1 MSHALTKELNHGE
14 QRDIIVIGA
23 SAGGLEPLSILLAG
37 LPADFPAAI
46 LVVRHL
52 SPHSPSVLH
61 QILGRTASLPV
72 VEAEDAEPIHMG
84 RIYVAGA
91 DRHLMVDGTRL
102 RLTRGPKENFSRPSI
117 NVLFRSAAY
126 SLGARVIGIVLSG
139 MLDDGTSGLWAIKD
153 RGGLALVQSPEEA
166 SHPSMPQSAR
176 EHVKVDAVLPVA
188 EMPARLVE
196 WTSERIKQ
204 DEAKPMSKTLEAE
217 HHIALNDGNVRQRS
231 MELGPLSTVTC
242 PECHGAMVRIE
253 EESIIRFR
261 CHTGHAYSIRSL
273 MADVNEE
280 IDESLWKA
288 IKVIEERIFLLY
300 DMAKLAKH
308 ENEVG
313 EYLKQIHQAEWR
325 VEQLRQLVMASDE
338 LGHNAAEHREV
349 EHEQSTW
356 TRQVDFS
363 PEP

>member
-1 MSHALTKELNHGE
+1 MELKHGE

-37 LPADFPAAI
+37 LPANFPASI
-46 LVVRHL
+46 LVVRHIT
-52 SPHSPSVLH
+52 PHSPSVLP
-61 QILGRTASLPV
+61 QILEKVATLPV
-72 VEAEDAEPIHMG
+72 VEAEDGEPIYTG

-91 DRHLMVDGTRL
+91 DRHLMVDGTHL

-126 SLGARVIGIVLSG
+126 SMGPRVIGIVLSG
-139 MLDDGTSGLWAIKD
+139 ILDDGTSGLWAIKD
-153 RGGLALVQSPEEA
+153 RGGLALVQLPEEA
-166 SHPSMPQSAR
+166 SHTSMPQNAI

-196 WTSERIKQ
+196 WTSESMERK
-204 DEAKPMSKTLEAE
+204 EAKPMSAILEAE
-217 HHIALNDGNVRQRS
+217 HHIALNEVNVRQRS
-231 MELGPLSTVTC
+231 MELGPLAMVTC

-253 EESIIRFR
+253 EDSLVRFR

-280 IDESLWKA
+280 IDESLWKS

-300 DMAKLAKH
+300 DMAKLAKQ
-308 ENEVG
+308 EDEVA
-313 EYLKQIHQAEWR
+313 EYLKQAGQAEWR
-325 VEQLRQLVMASDE
+325 VEQLRPLVMAPHE
-338 LGHNAAEHREV
+338 LGHEAKDHREG
-349 EHEQSTW
+349 EHEQTPW

-363 PEP
+363 PGS